1 MNVEYR
7 PFLVK
12 EEKMLL
18 VAQESKN
25 QKEMLRAMKKL
36 VDVCLFKKV
45 DVDKLALFDL
55 EYIFIKLRSKSVGE
69 TTTILAPCG
78 KCEESTEI
86 TINLDEIKIKYPKNA
101 VDTVVKFTDDVGVN
115 LRYIGVKDLDRISGE
130 DSKQIDES
138 FAMVRAAIESIFDA
152 DNVYP
157 AIDQTPRELDAF
169 VDSLSHQQIQKI
181 TDFIDQSPKLTDKIQ
196 FTCTA
201 CKHVNKNT
209 LEGSD
214 AFF

>member
-1 MNVEYR
+1 MPLPILETPTYELTIPSTKMNVEYR

-86 TINLDEIKIKYPKNA
+86 TINLDEI
-101 VDTVVKFTDDVGVN
+101 
-115 LRYIGVKDLDRISGE
+115 
-130 DSKQIDES
+130 
-138 FAMVRAAIESIFDA
+138 IESIFDA